1 MSKGDSLQRVYQTPL
16 PAGRELP
23 LQHRVR
29 ESQKAPWD
37 IGPRV
42 DPPPPSYSRTF
53 RCHESAHLGGRKHLL
68 CKRSDLL
75 KSREDH
81 SVEVIQGGLTL
92 RQLDSGMVFLSP
104 KGESKVHTKS
114 TFSKAGPFCVL
125 AWSEYYNTYS
135 VILLTPQLYVLC
147 YSFLGFFCKLSKMC
161 IWIHSSP
168 HSWIDQIAICLDVC
182 TPGFLCGLIITW
194 STKMQVDAGDRKPSC
209 SHAPAVRF

>member
-1 MSKGDSLQRVYQTPL
+1 MLYFLFMSKGDSLQRVYQTPL

-42 DPPPPSYSRTF
+42 APPPPSYSRTF

-92 RQLDSGMVFLSP
+92 RQLDSGMVFQSP
-104 KGESKVHTKS
+104 HKVHILKGWTVLRPGLIRILQYI
-114 TFSKAGPFCVL
+114 FSHL
-125 AWSEYYNTYS
+125 TYS
-135 VILLTPQLYVLC
+135 TTLCIVL
-147 YSFLGFFCKLSKMC
+147 
-161 IWIHSSP
+161 
-168 HSWIDQIAICLDVC
+168 
-182 TPGFLCGLIITW
+182 
-194 STKMQVDAGDRKPSC
+194 
-209 SHAPAVRF
+209 